1 MNSITDFNKL
11 VVNLIEIIKSL
22 ITIEKDKLNAVTR
35 NNLEKLNVCIKDEQ
49 VQVMKLRGLDKKRE
63 KLLNSL
69 GYDGLTFRQIIS
81 TLDGDEKNEAQKL
94 FNNLKKATDD
104 FNSINSTVKTA
115 IEVNLHSIDIAIK
128 KLNGI
133 SKDENIAVP
142 LNNGLS
148 GKLV

>member
-133 SKDENIAVP
+133 PKDENIAVP